1 MTARFLALYET
12 PADPETFDRHYRQ
25 IHIPLLRRLPGLRRY
40 TVSRDVTTLHGA
52 SCYLI
57 TELEWDTMDK
67 LRAAF
72 ASAEGR
78 ATAADAARLQELAP
92 VRKMIFTVEET

>member
-12 PADPETFDRHYRQ
+12 PADQETFDQHYRQ

-52 SCYLI
+52 QVVHGFPFQLG
-57 TELEWDTMDK
+57 D
-67 LRAAF
+67 
-72 ASAEGR
+72 
-78 ATAADAARLQELAP
+78 
-92 VRKMIFTVEET
+92 